1 MTLMK
6 KTACLLIAAAMCA
19 AAGCADKNK
28 DDDISSQQNSPASAA
43 DSKSDTASDEE
54 SSQDDSAA
62 DSGEDSQ
69 SDGSEVE
76 KEYVPGE
83 NLAKTAAMFDG
94 SYTYTAK
101 VTYSDSEGESEII
114 QASDGESF
122 YQRNT
127 ESGVEGMAGDTA
139 YLFTGSAAYD
149 IDYNLNVYSE
159 CGEITELN
167 IFKRIIDEKLEQ
179 TNTHIPNDAEEYTI
193 EEYTYTGDTYMTVYD
208 LYFDKDGA
216 IAKYTATYTVEGSDD
231 VIQTVEIVSV
241 TDKADEKLFDAESLD
256 ELKDFGAM
264 SEDERLGFCQGVCSA
279 YGISTDNMYELNITT
294 DDLKRIDFDSF
305 RTLVYTYAS
314 EQ

>member
-1 MTLMK
+1 MTLKK
-6 KTACLLIAAAMCA
+6 KTACLLIAVSMCA
-19 AAGCADKNK
+19 AAGCADKNN
-28 DDDISSQQNSPASAA
+28 DNADSSQQTAAASSADSKEDSAA
-43 DSKSDTASDEE
+43 DAE
-54 SSQDDSAA
+54 SSQDESA
-62 DSGEDSQ
+62 DESG
-69 SDGSEVE
+69 DGSQADESEAE

-83 NLAKTAAMFDG
+83 NLAKTAALFDG

-101 VTYSDSEGESEII
+101 VTYSDSEGVSEII
-114 QASDGESF
+114 QTSDGESF

-139 YLFTGSAAYD
+139 YLFTDSKAYD

-159 CGEITELN
+159 CGEMTGLN
-167 IFKRIIDEKLEQ
+167 IFKRIIEEKLDQ
-179 TNTHIPNDAEEYTI
+179 TNTHIPGDAEGFTI

-231 VIQTVEIVSV
+231 VVQTVEIVSV
-241 TDKADEKLFDAESLD
+241 TDKADAELFDAASLD